1 MNDIGVA
8 HRFVGR
14 FCETPSSAAS
24 DTDALQVEERLARG
38 NSFHAQILAAL
49 FLFIATTPLA
59 QAKDPGS
66 SAPFDVVIKGGTLYD
81 GTGGKPRMTDVAIRG
96 DRIVGIGDFKA
107 ANAKVTV
114 DAKGM
119 AVAPGFINM
128 LSWSTDSL
136 IEDGRSQGELR
147 EGVTTEIMG
156 EGSSMGPLNDRI
168 KDRMRRE
175 QGDIKYEI
183 KWNTLAEYLRY
194 LEQRGVSCNV
204 ASFIGATTIREYVIG
219 LEDKQPTPEQ
229 LEQMRQLVRQ
239 EMEAG
244 ALGIG
249 TSLIYPPAFYARTE
263 ELIEL
268 CKVAAKYQGK
278 YISHMRSEGN
288 QLLEAIDELLR
299 ISKEAGI
306 PAEIYHIK
314 AAGQSNW
321 GKADA
326 MLAKIEAARKTGLKI
341 TANMYTYTAAGTGL
355 DACLPPWTEDG
366 GYPALF
372 KRLRDPATR
381 EKIAAEVRTPSD
393 KWENLYLAAGSPEK
407 ILLAGFKSEKLKPL
421 TGKSLAEV
429 AKMRGKDPVETAM
442 DLISEDESRIDS
454 IYFLMSEENVKK
466 EIAKPWVSFGSD
478 EASQAPEGTFLK
490 SNCHPRAYGNF
501 ARVLGKY
508 VREEKVLTLA
518 DAIRKLSGLP
528 ATNLGLDHR
537 GFVQEGMFA
546 DVVVFDPATMADRAT
561 FEKPHQYA
569 VGMKHVFVNGV
580 QVLKDGEHT
589 GAKPGRA
596 LWGPGKVR

>member
-1 MNDIGVA
+1 MNDMPLRSFAVFLCLI
-8 HRFVGR
+8 
-14 FCETPSSAAS
+14 
-24 DTDALQVEERLARG
+24 AL
-38 NSFHAQILAAL
+38 
-49 FLFIATTPLA
+49 TPLA
-59 QAKDPGS
+59 QGKDKEPAS
-66 SAPFDVVIKGGTLYD
+66 PAPFDVVIKGGTLYD
-81 GTGGKPRMTDVAIRG
+81 GTGGKPRVTDVAIRG
-96 DRIVGIGDFKA
+96 DRIAGFGDIPA
-107 ANAKVTV
+107 ARARTV
-114 DAKGM
+114 IDAKGM

-128 LSWSTDSL
+128 LSWSTESL
-136 IEDGRSQGELR
+136 LEDGRSQSEIR

-156 EGSSMGPLNDRI
+156 EGESMGPLNDRMKKRFVDQQ
-168 KDRMRRE
+168 KDV
-175 QGDIKYEI
+175 KYEI
-183 KWNTLAEYLRY
+183 KWSTLAEYLRY

-204 ASFIGATTIREYVIG
+204 ASFIGATTIREHVIG

-249 TSLIYPPAFYARTE
+249 TSLIYPPAFYAKTQ

-268 CKVAAKYQGK
+268 CKVAAKYHGK

-299 ISKEAGI
+299 ISKEADI

-326 MLAKIEAARKTGLKI
+326 MLAKIEEARKAGLKI

-381 EKIAAEVRTPSD
+381 AKIAAEVRTPSD
-393 KWENLYLAAGSPEK
+393 KWENLYLAAGSPDK

-421 TGKSLAEV
+421 TGKSLAEI

-466 EIAKPWVSFGSD
+466 EIAKSWVSFGSD

-508 VREEKVLTLA
+508 VHEEKVLTLA
-518 DAIRKLSGLP
+518 DAIRKLSGQP

-546 DVVVFDPATMADRAT
+546 DVVVFDPATIADHAT
-561 FEKPHQYA
+561 FEKPHQYS
-569 VGMKHVFVNGV
+569 VGVKHVFVNGV

-596 LWGPGKVR
+596 LWGPGKTP

>member
-1 MNDIGVA
+1 MNDMPL
-8 HRFVGR
+8 RSFVTLLLLSAATSFAQGPGKDS
-14 FCETPSSAAS
+14 TPS
-24 DTDALQVEERLARG
+24 
-38 NSFHAQILAAL
+38 
-49 FLFIATTPLA
+49 AT
-59 QAKDPGS
+59 
-66 SAPFDVVIKGGTLYD
+66 FDVVIKGGMLYD
-81 GTGGKPRMTDVAIRG
+81 GTGGKPRVTDVAIRG
-96 DRIVGIGDFKA
+96 DRIA
-107 ANAKVTV
+107 ALGSFPADRARVV
-114 DAKGM
+114 IDAKGM

-136 IEDGRSQGELR
+136 IEDGRSQSEIR

-156 EGSSMGPLNDRI
+156 EGFSMGPLNDRI
-168 KDRMRRE
+168 KERMRSQ

-204 ASFIGATTIREYVIG
+204 ASFIGATTIRENVIG

-249 TSLIYPPAFYARTE
+249 TSLIYPPAFYAKTE

-326 MLAKIEAARKTGLKI
+326 MLAKIENARKAGLKI
-341 TANMYTYTAAGTGL
+341 TADMYTYTAAGTGL

-366 GYPALF
+366 GYPNLF

-429 AKMRGKDPVETAM
+429 AKMRGKDPIETAM
-442 DLISEDESRIDS
+442 DLINEDESRIDS

-466 EIAKPWVSFGSD
+466 EIKKPWISFGSD
-478 EASQAPEGTFLK
+478 EASQAPEGNFLK

-518 DAIRKLSGLP
+518 DAIRKLSGQP

-546 DVVVFDPATMADRAT
+546 DVVVFDPATIADRAT

-569 VGMKHVFVNGV
+569 VGVKHVFINGV

-589 GAKPGRA
+589 SAKPGRA
-596 LWGPGKVR
+596 LWGPGKIK

>member
-1 MNDIGVA
+1 MND
-8 HRFVGR
+8 R
-14 FCETPSSAAS
+14 
-24 DTDALQVEERLARG
+24 
-38 NSFHAQILAAL
+38 
-49 FLFIATTPLA
+49 FLFALLVSIALIPLA
-59 QAKDPGS
+59 FGVEPTTGDK
-66 SAPFDVVIKGGTLYD
+66 FDVIIKGGTVYD
-81 GTGGKPRMTDVAIRG
+81 GTGEKPRVIDVAIRG
-96 DRIVGIGDFKA
+96 DRIAGLGTYSTDQ
-107 ANAKVTV
+107 AKTV
-114 DAKGM
+114 IDAKGL

-128 LSWSTDSL
+128 LSWSTESL
-136 IEDGRSQGELR
+136 IEDGRSQSEIR
-147 EGVTTEIMG
+147 EGVTTEVMG
-156 EGSSMGPLNDRI
+156 EGYSMGPVNDRM
-168 KDRMRRE
+168 KERMRTQ

-194 LEQRGVSCNV
+194 LEQHGISCNV
-204 ASFIGATTIREYVIG
+204 ASFVGATTIREFVIG
-219 LEDKQPTPEQ
+219 LEDKPPTPEQ

-249 TSLIYPPAFYARTE
+249 TSLIYPPAFYAKTE

-268 CKVAAKYQGK
+268 CKVAAKYRGK

-314 AAGQSNW
+314 AAGQPNW

-326 MLAKIEAARKTGLKI
+326 MLAKIGEARKAGLKI
-341 TANMYTYTAAGTGL
+341 TADMYTYTAAGTGL

-407 ILLAGFKSEKLKPL
+407 ILLNGFKSEKLKPL
-421 TGKSLAEV
+421 TGKSLAEI
-429 AKMRGKDPVETAM
+429 AKLRGKDPVETIM
-442 DLISEDESRIDS
+442 DLIAEDESRIDC

-478 EASQAPEGTFLK
+478 EASQAPEGNFLK

-501 ARVLGKY
+501 TRVLGKY
-508 VREEKVLTLA
+508 SREEKILTLEE
-518 DAIRKLSGLP
+518 AIRKLSGLP

-546 DVVVFDPATMADRAT
+546 DVVVFDPATVGDRAT
-561 FEKPHQYA
+561 FDKPHQYS
-569 VGMKHVFVNGV
+569 VGMKHVFVNGA

-596 LWGPGKVR
+596 VWGPGKTK